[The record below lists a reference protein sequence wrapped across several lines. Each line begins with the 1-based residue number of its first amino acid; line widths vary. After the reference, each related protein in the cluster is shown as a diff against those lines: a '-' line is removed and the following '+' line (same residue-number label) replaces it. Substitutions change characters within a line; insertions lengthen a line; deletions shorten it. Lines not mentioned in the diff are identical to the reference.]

1 MGSIYSNY
9 IKTDCMYNLVFLNK
23 LCHFYWWSSKVSM
36 VGPPSLGV
44 GIYQVTYYLSLVHH
58 FPLRVLSE
66 SWMMKSGHFSLISP
80 MGKLV
85 LLHFFPPINP
95 PPFLHTL
102 LPILPESRLPLRLP
116 LILAGLCVTRVPHP
130 PHLVS
135 LQLDQLDP
143 NLTPQDM
150 LLISRYTLS
159 EIARGF
165 VYFSQPLCW
174 CLAFLFGAW
183 FSRESAEQ
191 EHSEQD
197 L

>member
-9 IKTDCMYNLVFLNK
+9 IKTDCLHNLVSLNK
-23 LCHFYWWSSKVSM
+23 LSLLLMVKQDFHGRSPFSWSGYISDYM
-36 VGPPSLGV
+36 
-44 GIYQVTYYLSLVHH
+44 SLVHH

-66 SWMMKSGHFSLISP
+66 SWMMKSGHFCLISP

-95 PPFLHTL
+95 PPFLRTL

-165 VYFSQPLCW
+165 VYFSQ
-174 CLAFLFGAW
+174 AFC
-183 FSRESAEQ
+183 
-191 EHSEQD
+191 
-197 L
+197 